1 MAISRD
7 FSMPVYV
14 RRLKNVGFQVALNN
28 SAKGIEKDKLKYIT
42 YDFKVEE
49 TELNLTEF
57 NLQKTLTDLEK

>member
-1 MAISRD
+1 MSRD

-28 SAKGIEKDKLKYIT
+28 SVKGIEKDKLKYIT

-57 NLQKTLTDLEK
+57 NLQKTLTDIEK